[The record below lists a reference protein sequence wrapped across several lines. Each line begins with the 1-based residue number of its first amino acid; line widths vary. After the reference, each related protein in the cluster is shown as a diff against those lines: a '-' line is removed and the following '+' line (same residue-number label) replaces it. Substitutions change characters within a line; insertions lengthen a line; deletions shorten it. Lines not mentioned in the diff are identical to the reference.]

1 MAIFKPETSNGTFT
15 DYHGICEFGLLGFK
29 DKSEDFDW
37 ADMFIEVQIQQKDSD
52 YERTLQIKGS
62 YEKENGKITGGSVLK
77 RMYQFFSELGC
88 SAGVN
93 VKGGWE
99 DEKGDK
105 IEDIAKYLN
114 DNFIKGNSTYIP
126 KMDFIGYFY
135 KEQPKTPESKSYT
148 RVWNKIYRNT
158 EANKAKLQSDV
169 NWMKTKGYI
178 KEITDEVPVKTEMSG
193 NGLANL

>member
-29 DKSEDFDW
+29 DKSGDFDW

-77 RMYQFFSELGC
+77 RMYQFFDELGC
-88 SAGVN
+88 SAGIN
-93 VKGGWE
+93 VKGAWE

-126 KMDFIGYFY
+126 DMDFIGYFY
-135 KEQPKTPESKSYT
+135 KEKPKTPESKSYT
-148 RVWNKIYRNT
+148 RLWNKVYRNT

-178 KEITDEVPVKTEMSG
+178 KEITDEVSVKTEMSG

>member
-15 DYHGICEFGLLGFK
+15 NYHGVCEFGLLGFK
-29 DKSEDFDW
+29 DRAAEFDW
-37 ADMFIEVQIQQKDSD
+37 SDVFIEVSIQQKDSD

-62 YEKENGKITGGSVLK
+62 FEKEGNKITGGSVLK
-77 RMYQFFSELGC
+77 RMYQFFDELGC
-88 SAGVN
+88 SAGIN
-93 VKGGWE
+93 VKGEWE
-99 DEKGDK
+99 DESGNK

-126 KMDFIGYFY
+126 DMDFIGYFY

-148 RVWNKIYRNT
+148 RLWNKVYRNT

-178 KEITDEVPVKTEMSG
+178 KEITDEVSVKTEMSG

>member
-88 SAGVN
+88 NAGVN